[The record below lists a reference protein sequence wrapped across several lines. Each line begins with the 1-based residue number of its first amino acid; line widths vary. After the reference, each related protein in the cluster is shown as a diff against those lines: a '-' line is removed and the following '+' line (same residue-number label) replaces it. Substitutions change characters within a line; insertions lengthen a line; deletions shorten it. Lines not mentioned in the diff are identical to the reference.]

1 MLFRK
6 DITDATGP
14 LQLSAGQVAGA
25 EEAMHAIQDI
35 FAYKDTKA
43 VFLIEIEN
51 AFNSINRRVML
62 HNLNFLCPI
71 ITTYTTNCYIKP
83 PRLFI
88 ISEGEILSKEGTT

>member
-6 DITDATGP
+6 DIIDATGP

-25 EEAMHAIQDI
+25 EEAMLAIQDI

-62 HNLNFLCPI
+62 HNLNFICPI

-83 PRLFI
+83 ARLFI
-88 ISEGEILSKEGTT
+88 ISEGEILSKEGAT